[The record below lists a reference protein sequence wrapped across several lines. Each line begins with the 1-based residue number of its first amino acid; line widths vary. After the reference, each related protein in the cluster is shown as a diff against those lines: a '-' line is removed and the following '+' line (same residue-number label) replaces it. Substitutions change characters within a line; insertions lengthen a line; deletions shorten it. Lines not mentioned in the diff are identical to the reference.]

1 MSLHQ
6 PGELPDLTTID
17 AAIAQAVT
25 CGALHA
31 IRTEQTFIDD
41 RGIRFLVRW
50 ASTLAAKDAARKPAA
65 RAAPANP
72 FLPPEPALTIG
83 TAGSGHL
90 LVLNKFPVIE
100 RHLLIITRAFEEQTA
115 SLNQTDFD
123 ALAAVMQ
130 ALGGVGFYNGGADA
144 GASQRHKHLQWI
156 PESPQSDCLRSMT
169 AALPRGCQALDIV
182 RHPLLDWRHAFIRL
196 NATTTG
202 AELSEAF
209 ARGAAQCGLN
219 AQGDNMPP
227 YNLLANDEWMLVVP
241 RRTERCEGV
250 SINALGFAGSMF
262 VRNREQIDKVR
273 AIGPLT
279 MLAAVAAKGTDHA
292 LG

>member
-6 PGELPDLTTID
+6 PGGLPDLAAID
-17 AAIAQAVT
+17 AAIAQAT
-25 CGALHA
+25 ASGALHA

-41 RGIRFLVRW
+41 CGIRFLVRW

-65 RAAPANP
+65 KAAPANP
-72 FLPPEPALTIG
+72 FLPPESALTIG
-83 TAGSGHL
+83 AAGAAHL

-115 SLNQTDFD
+115 PLHRADFD

-130 ALGGVGFYNGGADA
+130 SLGGLGFYNGGADA

-169 AALPRGCQALDIV
+169 AALPGNSQVLEVV
-182 RHPLLDWRHAFIRL
+182 RHPLLNWRHAFIRL
-196 NATTTG
+196 HPAATG
-202 AELSEAF
+202 AELNEAF
-209 ARGAAQCGLN
+209 ARGAAQCGLK
-219 AQGDNMPP
+219 AHGDHMPP
-227 YNLLANDEWMLVVP
+227 YNLLANDAWMLVVP
-241 RRTERCEGV
+241 RFTERCEGI

-262 VRNREQIDKVR
+262 VRDRNEIDKVR
-273 AIGPLT
+273 AIGPLA
-279 MLAAVAAKGTDHA
+279 MLAAVAA
-292 LG
+292 